1 MKRTR
6 KLLRMFGTLTFLAVA
21 SLALPLSSHAGGVHV
36 SIGLG
41 LPFPVVVA
49 PQEHVPVVVHPAP
62 VIVARPPVMVAGPH
76 VVYTRPYYGGHRH
89 WGDHRHGGGHR
100 HWGDHR
106 HGGGHR
112 HGRHHRY

>member
-1 MKRTR
+1 MKRTS
-6 KLLRMFGTLTFLAVA
+6 KLLRMFGILTFLAVA

-49 PQEHVPVVVHPAP
+49 PQPVVVHPAP

-76 VVYTRPYYGGHRH
+76 VVYTHPYYGGHRH
-89 WGDHRHGGGHR
+89 WGGS
-100 HWGDHR
+100 
-106 HGGGHR
+106 
-112 HGRHHRY
+112 